1 MDELADLDRRIAA
14 ALGRIAAGLDRLAE
28 VPVGNGE
35 ARELSRLHEELEA
48 ERAANA
54 LLSQRLHAA
63 GMRDD
68 ASEVGME
75 ERVARLTR
83 QLDTQGLENQRL
95 RQSMIQLRDTLRALR
110 EQQEGMVE
118 PHLINRAM
126 LAELEALRAQRSS
139 EAAELAEILGE
150 LAPLLEPAPRQV
162 SNGTEKNDA

>member
-28 VPVGNGE
+28 APAPAPVAEEGE
-35 ARELSRLHEELEA
+35 LARLREELEA

-54 LLSQRLHAA
+54 QLAERLRAVKAREGAA
-63 GMRDD
+63 EAGL
-68 ASEVGME
+68 E
-75 ERVARLTR
+75 ERVAQLTR
-83 QLDTQGLENQRL
+83 QLDVQGLEIHRM
-95 RQSMIQLRDTLRALR
+95 RKSTIQLRDALRSLR

-118 PHLINRAM
+118 PHLINKAM

-150 LAPLLEPAPRQV
+150 LAPLLEPAQ
-162 SNGTEKNDA
+162 TEKSDA